1 MPRRS
6 IIMQTLE
13 ENQKRFNN
21 YAQAIDAYNAD
32 NKSRTDAY
40 NQRAG
45 NFNEF
50 VKDVKEGRNY
60 GVADLGIGAFGQAIR
75 REIGIMTPE
84 QEKQQAAYTDWLTA
98 QLQAGRPLLNVL
110 NDKNAPP
117 QVDPKS
123 IRMVDAWSEEG
134 RAAAAKSPIKAPLT
148 EEEQKQ
154 QQAYDAYVTQKRA
167 EAEAN
172 ANASGESY
180 TFGAAN
186 TYDPNSDPNAPPRP
200 QERWLSP
207 GTPEHAA
214 ALAADEEPT
223 GMFGVVTGKDGGF
236 QPMNVDMEKG
246 RVKDAGRLV
255 DALPEASPIAGR
267 PRPGMTNTQAFSESS
282 VWLKNGDGTATRYV
296 AQGNQWV
303 PVDGQKVRIMDF
315 SEKAPEAG
323 VLPTEPNLKTL
334 SNREQQELVTP
345 TLTSAEAE
353 LAQNQNLPAK
363 TGLANQLSTGAG
375 SVFSG
380 RDKDEAIQQSGILA
394 RVLAGKL

>member
-1 MPRRS
+1 
-6 IIMQTLE
+6 MQTLE
-13 ENQKRFNN
+13 ENQKRFNS

-32 NKSRTDAY
+32 NKRRTDAY

-45 NFNEF
+45 NYNEL
-50 VKDVKEGRNY
+50 VKAVKEGREY
-60 GVADLGIGAFGQAIR
+60 AIADLGIGAFGEGLRTQ
-75 REIGIMTPE
+75 IGIMTPE
-84 QEKQQAAYTDWLTA
+84 QEAQQLAYSNWLA
-98 QLQAGRPLLNVL
+98 EQLASGRPMLSVL

-123 IRMVDAWSEEG
+123 IRYVDAWSEEG

-154 QQAYDAYVTQKRA
+154 QQAYDAYVAQKRA

-186 TYDPNSDPNAPPRP
+186 TYDPNSDPNAPAKP

-214 ALAADEEPT
+214 ALEADKEPT
-223 GMFGVVTGKDGGF
+223 GMFGVIGGKNGEF
-236 QPMNVDMEKG
+236 QPMNVDKEKG

-255 DALPEASPIAGR
+255 DALPEIREPLGGGVGPAQLAR
-267 PRPGMTNTQAFSESS
+267 FSESS

-296 AQGNQWV
+296 AYNNQWA
-303 PVDGQKVRIMDF
+303 PADGQKIRIMDF
-315 SEKAPEAG
+315 NEKPPEAG
-323 VLPTEPNLKTL
+323 VLPAEPEFKTL
-334 SNREQQELVTP
+334 SNREQKELVSP
-345 TLTSAEAE
+345 TLTGAEAE

-394 RVLAGKL
+394 QVLAGKL